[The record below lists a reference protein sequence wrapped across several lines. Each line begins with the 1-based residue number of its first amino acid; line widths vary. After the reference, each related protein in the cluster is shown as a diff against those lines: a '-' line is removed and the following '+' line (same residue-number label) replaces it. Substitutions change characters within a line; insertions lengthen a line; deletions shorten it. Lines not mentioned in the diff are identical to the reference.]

1 VIRPVLVDDTKG
13 LITDIYQ
20 RLLDEFGERHW
31 WPGESAEE
39 VVIGA
44 ILTQSVSWKNV
55 VVAISRLRE
64 NGLLSLEAIH
74 RVDISQLAPLIK
86 STRFYNEKA
95 RKLKNFASWLFARYG
110 GSLDSMFSRELWG
123 LRQELLTVKGLG
135 EETVDSI
142 LLYAGNKS
150 IFVVDAYTVRI
161 FLRLGL
167 AEKSWRYR
175 DYQEYFMNCVLPD
188 PKIYNEYHAQIVRLG
203 HLYCRKNNPLCK
215 QCPLRELCDFASI
228 A

>member
-1 VIRPVLVDDTKG
+1 MGDEKKG
-13 LITDIYQ
+13 LVADIYR
-20 RLLDEFGERHW
+20 RLRGEFGDRYW
-31 WPGESAEE
+31 WPGDSAEE

-55 VVAISRLRE
+55 VIAISRLKE
-64 NGLLSLEAIH
+64 KGLLTLQALYQADVSE
-74 RVDISQLAPLIK
+74 LAPLIK

-95 RKLKNFASWLFARYG
+95 RKLKNFTSWIFSNYG
-110 GSLDSMFSRELWG
+110 GSLDSMFSREMWE

-142 LLYAGNKS
+142 LLYAGGKS

-161 FLRLGL
+161 FLRLGVS
-167 AEKSWRYR
+167 EESWRYR
-175 DYQEYFMNCVLPD
+175 DYQEFFMNNVQPEL
-188 PKIYNEYHAQIVRLG
+188 KIYNDYHAQIVRLG

-215 QCPLRELCDFASI
+215 QCPLKEPCSFAHLV
-228 A
+228 

>member
-1 VIRPVLVDDTKG
+1 MVDEKKD
-13 LITDIYQ
+13 IVVDIYQ
-20 RLLDEFGERHW
+20 RLHKEFGDRYW
-31 WPGESAEE
+31 WPGDSAEE

-55 VVAISRLRE
+55 EVAISRLRE
-64 NGLLSLEAIH
+64 KGLLSLQALH
-74 RVDISQLAPLIK
+74 QTDVSQLAPLIK

-95 RKLKNFASWLFARYG
+95 RKLKNFTSWIFASYG
-110 GSLDSMFSRELWG
+110 GSLDSMFSREMWG
-123 LRQELLTVKGLG
+123 LREELLTVKGLG

-142 LLYAGNKS
+142 LLYAGNKN

-167 AEKSWRYR
+167 AEDSWRYR
-175 DYQEYFMNCVLPD
+175 DYQEFFMNNVQPEL
-188 PKIYNEYHAQIVRLG
+188 KIYNDYHAQIVRLG

-215 QCPLRELCDFASI
+215 QCPLQELCNSAHLV
-228 A
+228 